1 MSDDSI
7 RAKDFVRRS
16 LEENRFWLR
25 IMKEHALFLSE
36 GFNRR
41 DNDLIAEANR
51 FFRLFDRLLR
61 EAQSLEDPSEERVYR
76 FNKLVIRA
84 VTDFRNFKQEVLT
97 RIVLCRIQGFNLPLL
112 VDHIR
117 REAEYFITVLT
128 MLNRGIDEPIAAEIV
143 RENVFWLRIMADHSR
158 FIQHLLDPS
167 ERRFV
172 QRTEEIAQEFD
183 QLLAQARDLDSML
196 KGASPVLVVVGGH
209 MLDRPSLIRLK
220 DEEDREREKRSL
232 LETPPP
238 VIQRF
243 NEEAIAAAREIRDFK
258 ATATVLLRQCK
269 ILSVINPL
277 LADHVT
283 REAQKFLSVLQE
295 LEKRLE
301 RKTPRIRALEVTV
314 PAPPCDD

>member
-1 MSDDSI
+1 MQ
-7 RAKDFVRRS
+7 RS
-16 LEENRFWLR
+16 LTENRFWLR

-41 DNDLIAEANR
+41 DNDLIEEANR

-61 EAQSLEDPSEERVYR
+61 EALAFESPQDERIFK
-76 FNKLVIRA
+76 FNKRVIRA
-84 VTDFRNFKQEVLT
+84 VTEFRNFKQEILT
-97 RIVLCRIQGFNLPLL
+97 KIILCRISGFNLPLL

-128 MLNRGIDEPIAAEIV
+128 KLNQGIDEPISAEIV

-167 ERRFV
+167 ERRLV
-172 QRTEEIAQEFD
+172 QQTQEFAQGFD
-183 QLLAQARDLDSML
+183 QLLAQARDLDSMIQ
-196 KGASPVLVVVGGH
+196 GASPVLVVVGGH
-209 MLDRPSLIRLK
+209 FLDRPTIIRLT
-220 DEEDREREKRSL
+220 EEEEREREIRQPL
-232 LETPPP
+232 ITPPP
-238 VIQRF
+238 VLQRF
-243 NEEAIAAAREIRDFK
+243 NQEAIQAATEIRDFK

-283 REAQKFLSVLQE
+283 REAEKFVSVLNE
-295 LEKRLE
+295 LEQRLE
-301 RKTPRIRALEVTV
+301 KKTPEIRALEVTT
-314 PAPPCDD
+314 PAPPCDH